1 MSVRHLATALLVAS
15 LTAGCGLLAER
26 RAAAALDERLEAAGF
41 RRVPADTAAKRE
53 HLARMPER
61 LFTTTTTKRGERRYL
76 LADPD
81 RCGCL
86 YVGDEA
92 AYQRYTNLELAQEET
107 ASAAAARRDDRN
119 AGVNDLP
126 PEIDAFAVDI
136 ELDTKGAN

>member
-1 MSVRHLATALLVAS
+1 MSVRQLATALLVAS
-15 LTAGCGLLAER
+15 FTAGCGLLAER
-26 RAAAALDERLEAAGF
+26 RAAATLDERLEAAGF

-53 HLARMPER
+53 HLAKMPRR
-61 LFTTTTTKRGERRYL
+61 LFTTTTTERGQRRYL

-86 YVGDEA
+86 YVGNEA

-119 AGVNDLP
+119 AGVNDLDP
-126 PEIDAFAVDI
+126 AIDAFVVDI
-136 ELDTKGAN
+136 EMEAEGAK